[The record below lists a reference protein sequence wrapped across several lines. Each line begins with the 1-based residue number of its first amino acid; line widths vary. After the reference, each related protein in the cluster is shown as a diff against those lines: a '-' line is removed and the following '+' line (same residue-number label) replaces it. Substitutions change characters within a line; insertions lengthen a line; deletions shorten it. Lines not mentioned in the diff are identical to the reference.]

1 MNNFDYIIIGAG
13 SAGCVVANRLSE
25 NPAHRVCLIEAGP
38 PDSSPLIHIPFGVI
52 GLIREGRHNWGYNT
66 QPQAALNGRRL
77 YTPRGR
83 TLGGSSSINAM
94 VYIRGHQQDYDDWA
108 AAGNPGWS
116 WRDVLP
122 IFKMHENNELLT
134 NVYHGQGG
142 PLNVTNV
149 AEPNPLTAH
158 FISAGQE
165 LGFPFNPDFNGATQ
179 AGVGPFQVTQKE
191 GRRCSAAKAFLSP
204 VRSRTNLTVLTN
216 ALVRRV
222 VIENGQAVG
231 VEYEPANTPGEPR
244 LLQAAREVILCGGA
258 INSPQLLMLSGIGDR
273 EHLVSQGISC
283 QHHLPGVGQNLQDHL
298 DMTLIVR
305 EKTRHSIAVSP
316 MFLPRLLRGFFRY
329 FTKRKGFLASNA
341 AEAGAFLSVNG
352 DPQRPDIQLHF
363 IPALLRDHGR
373 QLTPGFGCTI
383 HVCQL
388 RPRSRG
394 SIRLAKAD
402 PRVAPQIDPGY
413 LSDPEDMETLLK
425 GVKLTR
431 QFFHTAAFSGTYA
444 GDDSPRA
451 EQQDD
456 NALREDIRERAET
469 IYHPVGTCRMGSDAL
484 AVVDN
489 RLRVHGIG
497 RLRVADASVMPT
509 LIGGNT
515 NAPCMMIGEQA
526 ARFILED
533 V

>member
-1 MNNFDYIIIGAG
+1 MNNFDYIIVGAG
-13 SAGCVVANRLSE
+13 SAGCVLANRLSE

-38 PDSSPLIHIPFGVI
+38 PDTSPLIHIPFGVI

-66 QPQAALNGRRL
+66 EPQAALNGRRL

-108 AAGNPGWS
+108 AAGNHGWS
-116 WRDVLP
+116 WQDVLP
-122 IFKMHENNELLT
+122 LFKAHEHNEPLDDAH
-134 NVYHGQGG
+134 HGQGG
-142 PLNVTNV
+142 PLNVTAV
-149 AEPNPLTAH
+149 AEPNPLAAL
-158 FISAGQE
+158 FIKAGQE
-165 LGFPFNPDFNGATQ
+165 LGFPFNPDFNGASQ
-179 AGVGPFQVTQKE
+179 AGVGPFQVTQKD
-191 GRRCSAAKAFLSP
+191 GRRWSAAKAFLAP
-204 VRSRTNLTVLTN
+204 ARGRTNLTVLTH

-222 VIENGQAVG
+222 VIEDGQAVG
-231 VEYEPANTPGEPR
+231 VEYEPAGAPGERR
-244 LLQAAREVILCGGA
+244 LVHATREVILCGGA
-258 INSPQLLMLSGIGDR
+258 INSPQLLLLSGIGDR
-273 EHLVSQGISC
+273 EHLASHGIAC
-283 QHHLPGVGQNLQDHL
+283 HHHLPGVGLNLQDHL

-305 EKTRHSIAVSP
+305 EKTRHAIAVSP
-316 MFLPRLLRGFFRY
+316 LFLPRLIRDLFRY
-329 FTKRKGFLASNA
+329 FTVRKGFLASNA

-388 RPRSRG
+388 RPSSRG
-394 SIRLAKAD
+394 SIRLASAD
-402 PRVAPQIDPGY
+402 PRAAPLIDPGY

-431 QFFHTAAFSGTYA
+431 RFFHTAAFSAAYG

-451 EQQDD
+451 DQQDD
-456 NALREDIRERAET
+456 DALREDIRQRAET
-469 IYHPVGTCRMGSDAL
+469 IYHPVGTCRMGNDAL
-484 AVVDN
+484 AVVDS

-497 RLRVADASVMPT
+497 RLRVADASIMPT

-515 NAPCMMIGEQA
+515 NAPCMVIGEQA
-526 ARFILED
+526 ARFVLAEA
-533 V
+533 